1 MAKHDDYFVEKRGKE
16 WIVKK
21 PHAERV
27 SAIADTQAEAVARA
41 RAFAPEGVINVKGLD
56 GKFRKA

>member
-1 MAKHDDYFVEKRGKE
+1 MAKHDDYFVEPRGGK

-27 SAIADTQAEAVARA
+27 SAIVDTQKEAIDKAK
-41 RAFAPEGVINVKGLD
+41 AFAPEGVINVKSRD

>member
-1 MAKHDDYFVEKRGKE
+1 MAKHDDYFVEPRGAE

-27 SAIADTQAEAVARA
+27 SARASTQAEAVAKA
-41 RAFAPEGVINVKGLD
+41 KAFAPEGVVNVKGRN
-56 GKFRKA
+56 GKFRRA